1 VELVDSSQ
9 TISADWNEI
18 NGNRPIPQTTP
29 TKTDELEQDLTPS
42 LNYDS
47 EEEKI
52 RKEKMISN

>member
-18 NGNRPIPQTTP
+18 DGNRSIPQTSSM
-29 TKTDELEQDLTPS
+29 KTDELEQDLTPGF
-42 LNYDS
+42 NYDS

-52 RKEKMISN
+52 RKEK